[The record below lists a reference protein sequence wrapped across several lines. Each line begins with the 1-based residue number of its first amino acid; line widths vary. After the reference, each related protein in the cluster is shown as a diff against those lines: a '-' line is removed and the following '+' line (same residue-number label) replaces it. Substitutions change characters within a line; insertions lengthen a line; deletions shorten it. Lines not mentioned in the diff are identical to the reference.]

1 MAVQDGVN
9 RRDFFL
15 RAGAMGMLGAMPEL
29 AIADGGA
36 GFAGQAAG
44 AGQAASN
51 MVHEVAQPSAEDL
64 APPTH
69 SVNFAVCGMSHD
81 HIYGMVDAIT
91 RGGGK
96 LVAAYGS
103 EDIKVARF
111 TKRYPGVKMVKTE
124 AEILDILQ

>member
-29 AIADGGA
+29 AMADGG
-36 GFAGQAAG
+36 GF

-69 SVNFAVCGMSHD
+69 SVNFAVCGMSSLIHAPD
-81 HIYGMVDAIT
+81 WPWRANANFEGT
-91 RGGGK
+91 TGK
-96 LVAAYGS
+96 LSCADDMLVRRCPMRIDSGRS
-103 EDIKVARF
+103 VPWNSVR
-111 TKRYPGVKMVKTE
+111 RG
-124 AEILDILQ
+124 L